1 MTDPIVTIASGRI
14 RGMHKDGASDLQV
27 PHLKTLLGFLGMT
40 DVTLIY
46 SEGLGMGPDA
56 VAKAQAGANE
66 EVAALVA

>member
-1 MTDPIVTIASGRI
+1 
-14 RGMHKDGASDLQV
+14 LQV

-46 SEGLGMGPDA
+46 SEGLGMGPEA
-56 VAKAQAGANE
+56 VAKAQADANQ